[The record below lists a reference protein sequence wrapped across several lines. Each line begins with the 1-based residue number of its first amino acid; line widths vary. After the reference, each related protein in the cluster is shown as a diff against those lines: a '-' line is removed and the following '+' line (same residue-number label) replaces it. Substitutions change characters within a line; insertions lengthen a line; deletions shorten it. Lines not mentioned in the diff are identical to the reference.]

1 LFNQF
6 GHMTVG
12 DAMKVRPGIMIDKSN
27 PARAAAQLKWFVH
40 QKWIEELYEVRS
52 KVVHKGDHKNRS
64 RGWDIPE
71 RIW

>member
-1 LFNQF
+1 
-6 GHMTVG
+6 
-12 DAMKVRPGIMIDKSN
+12 MIDKSN